1 MKLAK
6 ITQLFILLCKSVWN
20 KKIKKILTLYIML
33 IPELMDLLKKCNIII
48 ESENYLNGMLIP
60 REILLSKEK
69 FVELSD
75 EIKEIKKS
83 FSSSKLTSLQKTA
96 KENQKW
102 PLLNLVRQLLKVSG
116 YRMIPKRQ
124 SNGYDKEGKKKF
136 KRLFI
141 LEKMKKI
148 ETI

>member
-1 MKLAK
+1 
-6 ITQLFILLCKSVWN
+6 
-20 KKIKKILTLYIML
+20 ML
-33 IPELMDLLKKCNIII
+33 IPELLDLLKKCNIII
-48 ESENYLNGMLIP
+48 ESENYLNGMIIS

-69 FVELSD
+69 FVELNE

-83 FSSSKLTSLQKTA
+83 FSSSKLTALQKTA

-124 SNGYDKEGKKKF
+124 SNGYNKEGKKKF
-136 KRLFI
+136 KRFFI
-141 LEKMKKI
+141 LEKIKKN
-148 ETI
+148 ETIKENTN

>member
-1 MKLAK
+1 
-6 ITQLFILLCKSVWN
+6 
-20 KKIKKILTLYIML
+20 ML
-33 IPELMDLLKKCNIII
+33 IPELFNLFKKCNIII

-60 REILLSKEK
+60 RDILLSKEK
-69 FVELSD
+69 FLELSD
-75 EIKEIKKS
+75 EINEIKKS
-83 FSSSKLTSLQKTA
+83 FSSSKLTALQKTA

-124 SNGYDKEGKKKF
+124 SNGYNKEGKKKF
-136 KRLFI
+136 KRFFV

-148 ETI
+148 VKNEIIKEKYN

>member
-1 MKLAK
+1 MPKAFK
-6 ITQLFILLCKSVWN
+6 NKN
-20 KKIKKILTLYIML
+20 KKVSKTIKML
-33 IPELMDLLKKCNIII
+33 IPELFNLLKKCNIII

-69 FVELSD
+69 FIELSD
-75 EIKEIKKS
+75 EINEIKKS
-83 FSSSKLTSLQKTA
+83 FSSSKLTALQKTA

-124 SNGYDKEGKKKF
+124 SNGYNKEGKKKF
-136 KRLFI
+136 KRFFV

-148 ETI
+148 IKNEIN